1 MEIILLSI
9 YGICMLFIFCYSVIQ
24 LHLVYHYIK
33 SGKEKDTCIE
43 EEVQDLPFVTVQLP
57 IYNELY
63 VVERLIDAVAAL
75 DYPKNKFEIQVLD
88 DSTDETLNITKNKV
102 DQIKKKG
109 ISIHHITR
117 VNREG
122 YKAGALQEGLKTAK
136 GKLIAIFDADFIPS
150 KDFLKKT
157 TPYFKEEKIG
167 VVQTRWGHVNK
178 DYSLLT
184 KLQAF
189 GLNAHFSVEQSGRN
203 RAGYFIN
210 FNGTAGIWRKD
221 TIVDAGGWQADTL
234 TEDLDL
240 SYRAQLKGWKF
251 KYLEEVVSP
260 AELPADINA
269 LKSQQFR
276 WTKGAAENAKKNLW
290 KVLRSKLPL
299 LTKIH
304 AIFHL
309 MNSTVFICIITIA
322 SLSIPLLFIKH
333 YSPAYSTLFDY
344 ASLFLFSLLSL
355 GIFYWFSTSKE
366 YDKKWAM
373 AGNFLFKFPLFLAIS
388 MGLSL
393 HNAIAVIEG
402 YLGKKTP
409 FIRTPKFNIVT
420 ARDSLRGNR
429 YSSKSITPLTLVE
442 GLLMLY
448 FLFGIGSAFYLKD
461 FGLLPFHILLFLG
474 FGIVFYYSIRHAT
487 IK

>member
-1 MEIILLSI
+1 MEVILLSI
-9 YGICMLFIFCYSVIQ
+9 YGICMLFIFCYSMIQ

-33 SGKEKDTCIE
+33 SDKNTSIIE
-43 EEVQDLPFVTVQLP
+43 EDKDVPFVTVQLP
-57 IYNELY
+57 IYNERY
-63 VVERLIDAVAAL
+63 VVERLINAVAAL
-75 DYPKNKFEIQVLD
+75 DYPKDKFEIQVLD

-102 DQIKKKG
+102 AQTKKKG
-109 ISIHHITR
+109 INIHHVTR

-122 YKAGALQEGLKTAK
+122 YKAGALQEGMKTAK
-136 GKLIAIFDADFIPS
+136 GKLIAIFDADFIPP
-150 KDFLKKT
+150 KDFLRKT
-157 TPYFKEEKIG
+157 TPYFKNEEIG

-178 DYSLLT
+178 NYSLLT

-189 GLNAHFSVEQSGRN
+189 GLDAHFSIEQSGRN
-203 RAGYFIN
+203 KAGYFIN
-210 FNGTAGIWRKD
+210 FNGTAGIWRRD

-290 KVLRSKLPL
+290 HVLKSNLPL
-299 LTKIH
+299 STKIH

-309 MNSTVFICIITIA
+309 MNSTVFICIVTIA

-333 YSPAYSTLFDY
+333 YSPIYSDLFNY

-355 GIFYWFSTSKE
+355 GIFYWFSTKKE
-366 YDKKWAM
+366 YDKKWEM
-373 AGNFLFKFPLFLAIS
+373 LGNFLFKFPLFLAIS

-409 FIRTPKFNIVT
+409 FIRTPKFNIIT
-420 ARDSLRGNR
+420 ANDSIKGNK
-429 YSSKSITPLTLVE
+429 YSSKNITPLTLVE

-448 FLFGIGSAFYLKD
+448 FLFGIGSAFYLKE